1 MKKNSNYI
9 KKISRFFKDISNKH
23 SSKHHSIHRYY
34 LLLKMVIGFFLLVE
48 SLSIL
53 ICFLA
58 HISYLENINLV
69 TGVTQQAFSNSA
81 NYIFLKTIFFGT
93 VLSLITSFGYY
104 LLIKSKIKSIV
115 RITNVAHAIS
125 KGNLE
130 VKLPMNQKDDIGY
143 LAIALNQIVNK
154 LKELNYQAVLPNFTD
169 IEYRR
174 STELLNQLIEVTDE
188 GYAFLDPNG
197 IILKINANLAEILSI
212 PMSESIGIN
221 YRDIFPEE
229 LSYLITNRRKNSSNS
244 SQFEF
249 SITNHYKFKAVVVNI
264 LSKISVEDNTQ
275 FLATMIV
282 VSPITSRKFTSTN
295 IFSQDRISQSYSLQP
310 SNHGDNFNE
319 DNLQKMRVS
328 ITSLLGFLKLTRK
341 KLDESIFSNLVYSD
355 NKTKRSAQ
363 QIQDNLEVMISEGE
377 QIAKSI
383 VEISTK
389 SLSNQTLLDNSLST
403 QSVVTVAEFLNNL
416 NVETANLFSQK
427 SNNILWEVNTNT
439 AKIAVDDSEI
449 KYILTNLLN
458 QIANNHEFR
467 TAVFHATTIE
477 NQVVLNIGKV
487 SSLISRTQIFSIIDH
502 LNSST
507 LNQEKRTTLSKG
519 MGLMIAQEILQKYGG
534 DISIEWVDSIRER
547 YKFYTIT
554 LPIAVSA

>member
-1 MKKNSNYI
+1 
-9 KKISRFFKDISNKH
+9 
-23 SSKHHSIHRYY
+23 
-34 LLLKMVIGFFLLVE
+34 MVIGFFLLVE

-81 NYIFLKTIFFGT
+81 NYIFLKTIFFAT
-93 VLSLITSFGYY
+93 VLSLIASFGYY

-154 LKELNYQAVLPNFTD
+154 LKELSYQAVLPNFTD

-221 YRDIFPEE
+221 YRDIFPKEV
-229 LSYLITNRRKNSSNS
+229 SYLITNRRKDSSNS

-264 LSKISVEDNTQ
+264 LSKIPVEDNTQ

-282 VSPITSRKFTSTN
+282 VSPISIRKFTSTN

-319 DNLQKMRVS
+319 DNFQKMRVS

-355 NKTKRSAQ
+355 NKTKRSVQ

-383 VEISTK
+383 VDISAE
-389 SLSNQTLLDNSLST
+389 SLANQTLLDNGLST
-403 QSVVTVAEFLNNL
+403 PSTITINVADFLNNL
-416 NVETANLFSQK
+416 NLETANLFAQK

-439 AKIAVDDSEI
+439 AKIALDDSEI

-467 TAVFHATTIE
+467 TAVFHATAIE
-477 NQVVLNIGKV
+477 NQVVFTIGKV
-487 SSLISRTQIFSIIDH
+487 SSLISKTQIFSIIDH

-507 LNQEKRTTLSKG
+507 LNQEQRTTLSKG

-547 YKFYTIT
+547 YKFYIIT
-554 LPIAVSA
+554 LPIAASA

>member
-1 MKKNSNYI
+1 
-9 KKISRFFKDISNKH
+9 
-23 SSKHHSIHRYY
+23 
-34 LLLKMVIGFFLLVE
+34 MVIGFFLLVE

-81 NYIFLKTIFFGT
+81 NYIFLKTIFFAT

-104 LLIKSKIKSIV
+104 LLIQSKIKSIV

-188 GYAFLDPNG
+188 GYVFLDPNG

-249 SITNHYKFKAVVVNI
+249 SITNHYKFKAVIVNI
-264 LSKISVEDNTQ
+264 LSKTSVEDNTQ

-282 VSPITSRKFTSTN
+282 VSPITSGKFTSTN
-295 IFSQDRISQSYSLQP
+295 IFTQDKISQSYSLQP
-310 SNHGDNFNE
+310 SNHEDNFNE

-383 VEISTK
+383 VEISAK
-389 SLSNQTLLDNSLST
+389 SLSHQTLLDNRLSK
-403 QSVVTVAEFLNNL
+403 QSVVTVTEFLNNL
-416 NVETANLFSQK
+416 KVETANLFTQK

-439 AKIAVDDSEI
+439 TQITVDDSEI

-467 TAVFHATTIE
+467 TVVFHATTIE

-534 DISIEWVDSIRER
+534 DISIEWIDSIRER

>member
-9 KKISRFFKDISNKH
+9 KKISRFFKDKSNKYG
-23 SSKHHSIHRYY
+23 SKHHSTYRYY

-48 SLSIL
+48 SLSIS

-58 HISYLENINLV
+58 HISYLENINLI
-69 TGVTQQAFSNSA
+69 TGVTQQAFSNYA
-81 NYIFLKTIFFGT
+81 NHIFLKTIFFAT
-93 VLSLITSFGYY
+93 VLSLIASFGYY

-221 YRDIFPEE
+221 YRDIFPKE
-229 LSYLITNRRKNSSNS
+229 LSYLITNRKKISSNS

-249 SITNHYKFKAVVVNI
+249 SITNHYKFKVVVVNI
-264 LSKISVEDNTQ
+264 LSKIPVEDNTQ

-282 VSPITSRKFTSTN
+282 VSSINSLKFTSTN
-295 IFSQDRISQSYSLQP
+295 IFSQDRISQSYLLQP
-310 SNHGDNFNE
+310 SNYRDNFNE
-319 DNLQKMRVS
+319 DNFQKMRVS

-341 KLDESIFSNLVYSD
+341 KLDESIFSHLVYSD
-355 NKTKRSAQ
+355 NKTKRSVK

-383 VEISTK
+383 VDISAE
-389 SLSNQTLLDNSLST
+389 SLANQTLLDNRLST
-403 QSVVTVAEFLNNL
+403 QSTINVADFLNNL
-416 NVETANLFSQK
+416 NLETTNLFAQK

-439 AKIAVDDSEI
+439 AQIAVDDSEI

-467 TAVFHATTIE
+467 TAVFHATAIE
-477 NQVVLNIGKV
+477 NQVVFTIGKV

-507 LNQEKRTTLSKG
+507 LNQEQRTTLSKG

-554 LPIAVSA
+554 LPIAVSV